1 MPAQITAIVP
11 TFNRAD
17 LIQETVEAIAAQSR
31 PVSQVIIWNDG
42 STDATPDVLSKLEQ
56 SINLP
61 LDIHHAGNGGKS
73 QALNRALAKAKG
85 EYIWICDDDDIAL
98 PKAAETLGKML
109 DDNPDKGLSA
119 GRHLRF
125 STDPRT
131 GERITSDTGYW
142 PDLAS
147 GSVLRHT
154 LEDIF
159 FFQNATF
166 VRRGIFER
174 VGPFREDLKRSIDY
188 EMFVRLLCRS
198 AVELTDEVVFLQR
211 KHDGARGP
219 ASARH
224 AAAKSETVWRAA
236 DQQIFRDL
244 RGQIP
249 LSVYEALFE
258 GDDPALIRRAALLQR
273 GCVYA
278 RKSDWQTAIDDFG
291 LAVAA
296 LPNVG
301 LTQLEA
307 DICRRAMSGKHG
319 ASEAFL
325 SHNRTGII
333 RLAAKGRAGS
343 DLASALARGAVWRM
357 REAAK
362 KRDISEMIRI
372 SRFIA
377 ARLPFGDAKQAPKL
391 TENATLQAEAYAW

>member
-17 LIQETVEAIAAQSR
+17 LIHETIEAIAAQTR

-42 STDATPDVLSKLEQ
+42 STDGTPGVLDKLGQ
-56 SINLP
+56 STELP
-61 LDIHHAGNGGKS
+61 LDIHHAPNGGKS
-73 QALNRALAKAKG
+73 QALNRALAKATG

-98 PKAAETLGKML
+98 PKAAEMLGKML

-125 STDPRT
+125 STDPGT
-131 GERITSDTGYW
+131 GERVTSDTGYW
-142 PDLAS
+142 PDLGS

-166 VRRGIFER
+166 VRRGVFER

-198 AVELTDEVVFLQR
+198 SVELTEDVVFLQR

-236 DQQIFRDL
+236 DRQIFGDL
-244 RGQIP
+244 RDQIP
-249 LSVYEALFE
+249 LSVYEALFD
-258 GDDPALIRRAALLQR
+258 GDEPALIRRAALLQR

-278 RKSDWQTAIDDFG
+278 RKSDWPIAIDDFR
-291 LAVAA
+291 LAAAA
-296 LPNVG
+296 LPDVA
-301 LTQLEA
+301 LTPLEA

-325 SHNRTGII
+325 PDNRSGIG
-333 RLAAKGRAGS
+333 RLAAKGQAGS
-343 DLASALARGAVWRM
+343 GIANALARGAIWRM
-357 REAAK
+357 REAARK
-362 KRDISEMIRI
+362 PDLSEMIRI
-372 SRFIA
+372 LRFVA
-377 ARLPFGDAKQAPKL
+377 ARFPFREARQTPKL
-391 TENATLQAEAYAW
+391 TENATLRAEAYAW